1 MSTPGMVQP
10 AVGIKIVVRIGLL
23 LGLVACTLLR
33 LYLAVLALAL
43 AIGPGWALA
52 LALALLLTGLL
63 WALRIAV
70 FCGALMLWH
79 WPVLAALV
87 IAAPRLPL
95 MLPGLISTFLASRR
109 HPRPR
114 WTSYRPV

>member
-1 MSTPGMVQP
+1 MVQR
-10 AVGIKIVVRIGLL
+10 AVGMKILVRIGLL
-23 LGLVACTLLR
+23 LGLAACTLLR

-43 AIGPGWALA
+43 AIGPGWAIV
-52 LALALLLTGLL
+52 LALALLLSGFL
-63 WALRIAV
+63 WLLRIAV

-79 WPVLAALV
+79 WPLLAALV

-95 MLPGLISTFLASRR
+95 MLPGLVSTFLASRR